1 MRHHW
6 IMPDHP
12 LRSQVEAFICER
24 YWLNFKACLRQ
35 LPSHLLAVFD
45 EQTDNL
51 DGELVAA
58 CGIQFADQ
66 QVLFSQAYLDRSPQ
80 HYCIDGRPLPG
91 YGQLAEVGSMAAVA
105 VDYLPSLFGAVIE
118 ELQPLGRTAVIF
130 TATRALQKYFAR
142 QGIVLTQLA
151 EARPTAL
158 PESVRD
164 LWGNYYQHQPLV
176 LAGWLKQGGV
186 FTAHKCPMTNV
197 VEQGR
202 AVCQ

>member
-1 MRHHW
+1 
-6 IMPDHP
+6 MPDHP

-105 VDYLPSLFGAVIE
+105 ADLTTEAGRQRLQECVQALPTPLTGLINNAAVTHEGLFADATAEDIEAVIE
-118 ELQPLGRTAVIF
+118 
-130 TATRALQKYFAR
+130 
-142 QGIVLTQLA
+142 
-151 EARPTAL
+151 
-158 PESVRD
+158 
-164 LWGNYYQHQPLV
+164 
-176 LAGWLKQGGV
+176 
-186 FTAHKCPMTNV
+186 TNV
-197 VEQGR
+197 TSHRPIGR
-202 AVCQ
+202 CFLLH